1 MELLEFLRDAI
12 VIGIAGWSA
21 VMSSIVVDENKKFRR
36 KGMKEGTHDYYGNR
50 IKDSNSKKV

>member
-12 VIGIAGWSA
+12 VIGIAGWIA